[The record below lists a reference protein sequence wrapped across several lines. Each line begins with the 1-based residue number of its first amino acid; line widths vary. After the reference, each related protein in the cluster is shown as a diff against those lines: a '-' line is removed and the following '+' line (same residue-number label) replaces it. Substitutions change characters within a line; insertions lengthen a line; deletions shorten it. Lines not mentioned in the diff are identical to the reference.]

1 MARRHGIVSDTY
13 DRIVVDSGAVYKNYD
28 ETGEM
33 LLGATRGGN
42 TFTIETEYKVME
54 VDGARGPVK
63 GGRRITNVT
72 ARIVANIVELSEDIF
87 RLALPG
93 SSAAA
98 TTPAPGQDGIT
109 RSLQISAS
117 DYCTNI
123 AIVGD
128 VSGSDE
134 PIICIIKNGLGDG
147 NLEVSFVDKD
157 ESVVAV
163 TFTGHFTPDDLDT
176 EPWEIRYPNDVG
188 PTTTTAG
195 A

>member
-13 DRIVVDSGAVYKNYD
+13 DRIVIDSGAVYKNYG

-42 TFTIETEYKVME
+42 TFTIETEYRIME
-54 VDGARGPVK
+54 VDGAHGPVK
-63 GGRRITNVT
+63 GGRRITNVVAKIT
-72 ARIVANIVELSEDIF
+72 ANIIEMSEDIF

-93 SSAAA
+93 SSAMA
-98 TTPAPGQDGIT
+98 TTPDAGQDGVT
-109 RSLQISAS
+109 RSLQIA
-117 DYCTNI
+117 DADFCTNI
-123 AIVGD
+123 AIVGE
-128 VSGSDE
+128 VSGSDAA
-134 PIICIIKNGLGDG
+134 IVCMIKNGLGDG
-147 NLEVSFVDKD
+147 NLEISFADKD

-163 TFTGHFTPDDLDT
+163 SFTGHFTPDDLDT
-176 EPWEIRYPNDVG
+176 EPWEIRYPSDVG